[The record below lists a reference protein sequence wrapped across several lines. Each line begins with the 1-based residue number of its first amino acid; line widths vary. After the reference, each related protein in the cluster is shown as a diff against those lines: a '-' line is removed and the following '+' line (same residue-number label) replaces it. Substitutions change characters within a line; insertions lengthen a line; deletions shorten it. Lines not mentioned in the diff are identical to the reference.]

1 MARFAKGTCIRI
13 TADVTDYDN
22 TYVTPTSI
30 VVTVFQGATV
40 KVNAQAMTT
49 TGSTGKYYYL
59 WQSLTTDASG
69 KYEVKVTS
77 VRNTRTSIEHDER
90 ALYLY

>member
-1 MARFAKGTCIRI
+1 MARFARGTTIRI

-40 KVNAQAMTT
+40 KVNGLAMTT

-59 WQSLTTDASG
+59 FQSATTDATG
-69 KYEVKVTS
+69 KYECKVTI
-77 VRNTRTSIEHDER
+77 VRNSRTSIEHDER
-90 ALYLY
+90 AFYLY